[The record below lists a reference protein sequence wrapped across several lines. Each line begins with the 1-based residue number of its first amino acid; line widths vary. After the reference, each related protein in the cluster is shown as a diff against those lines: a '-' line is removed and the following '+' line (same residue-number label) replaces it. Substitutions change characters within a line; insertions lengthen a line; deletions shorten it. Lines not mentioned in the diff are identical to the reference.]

1 MTKFINTSNGNTLA
15 YNQLTG
21 KNVSIVFLSGY
32 NSDMQGKKALYLEKW
47 AKKIIIAF

>member
-1 MTKFINTSNGNTLA
+1 MTKFIDTPNSNTLA

-21 KNVSIVFLSGY
+21 KNAGIVFLSGY
-32 NSDMQGKKALYLEKW
+32 NSDMHGNKALYIEKW